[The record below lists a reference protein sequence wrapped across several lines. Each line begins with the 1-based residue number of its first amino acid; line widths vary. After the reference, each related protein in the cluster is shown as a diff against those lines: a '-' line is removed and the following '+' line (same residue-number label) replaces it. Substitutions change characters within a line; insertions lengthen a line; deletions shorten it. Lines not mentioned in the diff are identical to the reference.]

1 MLESMVSQ
9 PRPTRAEASD
19 VANAIVDGTDA
30 VMLSAESAV
39 GRYPVESVRT
49 MARIAE
55 YTETARDQWV
65 GWKRRDISQLEG
77 SLIPRTTAMAACEAA
92 EQLRARYIVVF
103 TESGRT
109 ARLVS
114 HFRPRQPILALTPS
128 RTAYSQLALPWGVTP
143 LHFPR
148 VEAVGEMFDKG
159 MRLIQEAGYVKKGDV
174 VVCIFGTS
182 PVPGAT
188 DMMKIHS
195 F

>member
-1 MLESMVSQ
+1 MVSH

-19 VANAIVDGTDA
+19 VANAIIDGTDA

-39 GRYPVESVRT
+39 GRYPVETVRT

-55 YTETARDQWV
+55 YTETVRDQWV
-65 GWKRRDISQLEG
+65 HWKRHDISLLEG

-92 EQLRARYIVVF
+92 EQLHARYIVAF

-114 HFRPRQPILALTPS
+114 HFRPRQPVLALTPS
-128 RTAYSQLALPWGVTP
+128 RHAYRRLSLPWGVTA
-143 LHFPR
+143 LHLPR
-148 VEAVGEMFDKG
+148 FDRVDEMFDKG
-159 MRLIQEAGYVKKGDV
+159 MRLLEQEGYAKKGDV
-174 VVCIFGTS
+174 VVCVFGTS